1 MMLSFGVRLPLGSIP
16 LNLSI
21 FGYLMCLLFICPL
34 QRLGP
39 AFGIWKFQKLWNTFF
54 GYFFM
59 VAYELTMFS
68 LSDIFLLTF
77 LVTGVSWRRR
87 LLFIF
92 FMIAT
97 VQKLFGEF
105 LILMVPTTS
114 SFLPSNNGFP
124 NNFLHLMEA
133 YLLVLVG
140 EFGELGIQRPL
151 TTRSSLSGIF

>member
-1 MMLSFGVRLPLGSIP
+1 
-16 LNLSI
+16 
-21 FGYLMCLLFICPL
+21 
-34 QRLGP
+34 
-39 AFGIWKFQKLWNTFF
+39 
-54 GYFFM
+54 M

-114 SFLPSNNGFP
+114 FLPSNNGFP

-140 EFGELGIQRPL
+140 GFGELGIQVFNDQVWSQWYILNQIHVLHSIILPEVAVSTSTNQHIMLVGPHRRL
-151 TTRSSLSGIF
+151 IALK

>member
-1 MMLSFGVRLPLGSIP
+1 
-16 LNLSI
+16 
-21 FGYLMCLLFICPL
+21 
-34 QRLGP
+34 
-39 AFGIWKFQKLWNTFF
+39 
-54 GYFFM
+54 M